1 MGHLTSYFGEGQV
14 GVKHE
19 NVGVTEGTVGNVE
32 NNIVMRTDQVAE
44 ERDLV
49 GVYLHEISRTP
60 LLDAARE
67 VELSKAIE
75 GGLYAQHL
83 LDEDTLPD
91 GVEREELKAV
101 VVDGDR
107 AKDLFIRAN
116 LRLVVSIARRYVR
129 SGMPMLDLIQEGNTG
144 LVRAVE
150 KFDYER
156 GFKFSTYATWW
167 IRQAISRAIAQQER
181 TVRLP
186 VHLVEDVNRMRNV
199 ARQLTRELGSDPEPE
214 QIAKALGVPVE
225 RVHELVRWSQDTVS
239 LDTPVGDDGDTN
251 LGDLV
256 ADQDAPSP
264 EDVVLSTLERQ
275 RIESLLNHLDD
286 RSAGIMRAR
295 YGLEDG
301 REHSLTEVASRFSL
315 SRERIRQ
322 LEIMLEK
329 AQMREVHDEGVVQ
342 PGTKVT
348 VMFEGDDETVTF
360 LLGSREMMGMDPAAA
375 DLTVYSPQSP
385 LGAALMG
392 KTKGAK
398 AEYQAPNGKKL
409 SVVVVDAVPF

>member
-1 MGHLTSYFGEGQV
+1 M
-14 GVKHE
+14 KDA
-19 NVGVTEGTVGNVE
+19 NVTVL
-32 NNIVMRTDQVAE
+32 RTDEVAE

-49 GVYLHEISRTP
+49 GVYLHEISKTP
-60 LLDAARE
+60 LLDAAQE
-67 VELSKAIE
+67 VDLSKNIE
-75 GGLYAQHL
+75 AGLYAEYL
-83 LDEDTLPD
+83 LELDELPAKWD
-91 GVEREELKAV
+91 RDELKAMV
-101 VVDGDR
+101 RLGDT

-167 IRQAISRAIAQQER
+167 IRQAITRAIADQER

-199 ARQLTRELGSDPEPE
+199 VRQLTRELGGEPE
-214 QIAKALGVPVE
+214 VIQIADALGVTVE
-225 RVHELVRWSQDTVS
+225 RVVELKRWSQDTVS
-239 LDTPVGDDGDTN
+239 LDTPVGDDGDTS

-256 ADQDAPSP
+256 SDNDSPSP
-264 EDVVLSTLERQ
+264 EDVVVASMERT
-275 RIESLLNHLDD
+275 RIAGLLGHLDD

-322 LEIMLEK
+322 LEIQALGRL
-329 AQMREVHDEGVVQ
+329 RELARAEGLQ
-342 PGTKVT
+342 
-348 VMFEGDDETVTF
+348 
-360 LLGSREMMGMDPAAA
+360 AA
-375 DLTVYSPQSP
+375 
-385 LGAALMG
+385 
-392 KTKGAK
+392 
-398 AEYQAPNGKKL
+398 
-409 SVVVVDAVPF
+409 

>member
-1 MGHLTSYFGEGQV
+1 MARNRATGAS
-14 GVKHE
+14 
-19 NVGVTEGTVGNVE
+19 EGTVGNVDK
-32 NNIVMRTDQVAE
+32 NIGMRTDQVAE

-75 GGLYAQHL
+75 AGLYAEHL
-83 LDEDTLPD
+83 LGEDTVRA
-91 GVEREELKAV
+91 GVDRADLEWLV
-101 VVDGDR
+101 VEGER

-156 GFKFSTYATWW
+156 GYKFSTYATWW

-214 QIAKALGVPVE
+214 QIAASLGVTVE
-225 RVHELVRWSQDTVS
+225 RVNELRRWSQDTVS
-239 LDTPVGDDGDTN
+239 LDTPVGDDGDTS

-256 ADQDAPSP
+256 ADSDAPSP
-264 EDVVLSTLERQ
+264 EDIVLSGLERQ
-275 RIESLLNHLDD
+275 RIEGLLNHLDD

-301 REHSLTEVASRFSL
+301 REHSLTALLAVIAVSSSGHLVNTFMWVRAVLLPVA
-315 SRERIRQ
+315 
-322 LEIMLEK
+322 
-329 AQMREVHDEGVVQ
+329 
-342 PGTKVT
+342 
-348 VMFEGDDETVTF
+348 
-360 LLGSREMMGMDPAAA
+360 
-375 DLTVYSPQSP
+375 
-385 LGAALMG
+385 
-392 KTKGAK
+392 
-398 AEYQAPNGKKL
+398 AP
-409 SVVVVDAVPF
+409 

>member
-1 MGHLTSYFGEGQV
+1 MDAGTARNRGTEL
-14 GVKHE
+14 
-19 NVGVTEGTVGNVE
+19 NEGTVGSVE
-32 NNIVMRTDQVAE
+32 KNVMRTDEVAE

-60 LLDAARE
+60 LLDAAKE
-67 VELSKAIE
+67 VDLSKAIE
-75 GGLYAQHL
+75 AGLYAEHL
-83 LDEDTLPD
+83 LDEGAERE
-91 GVEREELKAV
+91 GVGREELERLV
-101 VVDGDR
+101 VEGGR

-156 GFKFSTYATWW
+156 GYKFSTYATWW

-199 ARQLTRELGSDPEPE
+199 ARQLTRELGADPEPE
-214 QIAKALGVPVE
+214 QVAAALGVPLE
-225 RVHELVRWSQDTVS
+225 RVNELIRWSQDTVS

-256 ADQDAPSP
+256 ADSDAPSP
-264 EDVVLSTLERQ
+264 EEIVLTALERQ
-275 RIESLLNHLDD
+275 RIEGLLNHLDD

-322 LEIMLEK
+322 LEIQALGRL
-329 AQMREVHDEGVVQ
+329 RELARAEGLQ
-342 PGTKVT
+342 
-348 VMFEGDDETVTF
+348 
-360 LLGSREMMGMDPAAA
+360 AA
-375 DLTVYSPQSP
+375 
-385 LGAALMG
+385 
-392 KTKGAK
+392 
-398 AEYQAPNGKKL
+398 
-409 SVVVVDAVPF
+409 

>member
-1 MGHLTSYFGEGQV
+1 MNDSTA
-14 GVKHE
+14 
-19 NVGVTEGTVGNVE
+19 TVL
-32 NNIVMRTDQVAE
+32 RTDEVAE

-60 LLDAARE
+60 LLDAAAE
-67 VELSKAIE
+67 VELARDIE
-75 GGLYAQHL
+75 AGLYAEYL
-83 LDEDTLPD
+83 LDQEDLPTRWD
-91 GVEREELKAV
+91 RMDLKAMV
-101 VVDGDR
+101 RRGET

-199 ARQLTRELGSDPEPE
+199 VRQLTRELGTEPE
-214 QIAKALGVPVE
+214 LTQIAEALGVTVE
-225 RVHELVRWSQDTVS
+225 RITELKQWSQDTVS
-239 LDTPVGDDGDTN
+239 LDTPVGDDGDTR

-256 ADQDAPSP
+256 SDSDAPSP
-264 EDVVLSTLERQ
+264 EDLVLAAMERN
-275 RIESLLNHLDD
+275 RIADLLDHLDD

-322 LEIMLEK
+322 LEIQALGRLRELARAEGLNK
-329 AQMREVHDEGVVQ
+329 A
-342 PGTKVT
+342 
-348 VMFEGDDETVTF
+348 
-360 LLGSREMMGMDPAAA
+360 A
-375 DLTVYSPQSP
+375 
-385 LGAALMG
+385 
-392 KTKGAK
+392 
-398 AEYQAPNGKKL
+398 
-409 SVVVVDAVPF
+409 

>member
-1 MGHLTSYFGEGQV
+1 MRQTGEGP
-14 GVKHE
+14 K
-19 NVGVTEGTVGNVE
+19 VE
-32 NNIVMRTDQVAE
+32 NDTVTVLRTDEVAE

-60 LLDAARE
+60 LLDAAQE
-67 VELSKAIE
+67 VDLSKAIE
-75 GGLYAQHL
+75 AGLYAEHL
-83 LDEDTLPD
+83 LDEGELPKGVRRAELVRLVND
-91 GVEREELKAV
+91 GE
-101 VVDGDR
+101 R

-150 KFDYER
+150 KFDYVR
-156 GFKFSTYATWW
+156 GYKFSTYATWW

-199 ARQLTRELGSDPEPE
+199 QRQLTRELGGDPEPE
-214 QIAKALGVPVE
+214 QIAVALGVPVD
-225 RVHELVRWSQDTVS
+225 RVHELIRWSQDTVS

-256 ADQDAPSP
+256 ADSDAPSP
-264 EDVVLSTLERQ
+264 EEIVLGALERQ
-275 RIESLLNHLDD
+275 RIESLLGHLDD

-322 LEIMLEK
+322 LEIQALGRL
-329 AQMREVHDEGVVQ
+329 RELARAEGLQ
-342 PGTKVT
+342 
-348 VMFEGDDETVTF
+348 
-360 LLGSREMMGMDPAAA
+360 AA
-375 DLTVYSPQSP
+375 
-385 LGAALMG
+385 
-392 KTKGAK
+392 
-398 AEYQAPNGKKL
+398 
-409 SVVVVDAVPF
+409 

>member
-1 MGHLTSYFGEGQV
+1 VDNEE
-14 GVKHE
+14 K
-19 NVGVTEGTVGNVE
+19 VTVL
-32 NNIVMRTDQVAE
+32 RTDEVAE

-60 LLDAARE
+60 LLDAAQE
-67 VELSKAIE
+67 VDLSRAIE
-75 GGLYAQHL
+75 AGLYAEHL
-83 LDEDTLPD
+83 LDEGRVPE
-91 GVEREELKAV
+91 GVKKSELKLLV
-101 VVDGDR
+101 SEGER

-129 SGMPMLDLIQEGNTG
+129 SGMPTLDLIQEGNTG

-156 GFKFSTYATWW
+156 GYKFSTYATWW

-199 ARQLTRELGSDPEPE
+199 QRQLTRELGSDPEPE
-214 QIAKALGVPVE
+214 QVAVALGVPLDRVVE
-225 RVHELVRWSQDTVS
+225 LMRWSQDTVS

-256 ADQDAPSP
+256 ADTDSPSP
-264 EDVVLSTLERQ
+264 EDIVLGALERQ
-275 RIESLLNHLDD
+275 RIEGLLGHLDD

-322 LEIMLEK
+322 LEIQALGRL
-329 AQMREVHDEGVVQ
+329 RELARAEGLQ
-342 PGTKVT
+342 
-348 VMFEGDDETVTF
+348 
-360 LLGSREMMGMDPAAA
+360 AA
-375 DLTVYSPQSP
+375 
-385 LGAALMG
+385 
-392 KTKGAK
+392 
-398 AEYQAPNGKKL
+398 
-409 SVVVVDAVPF
+409 

>member
-1 MGHLTSYFGEGQV
+1 LTT
-14 GVKHE
+14 GVA
-19 NVGVTEGTVGNVE
+19 TVE
-32 NNIVMRTDQVAE
+32 KMTTILRTDEVAE

-49 GVYLHEISRTP
+49 GVYLHEISKTP
-60 LLDAARE
+60 LLDAAQE
-67 VELSKAIE
+67 VDLARAIE
-75 GGLYAQHL
+75 VGLFAEHL
-83 LDEDTLPD
+83 LVEAKPLPD
-91 GVEREELKAV
+91 GVRREELQRLAA
-101 VVDGDR
+101 DGEV
-107 AKDLFIRAN
+107 AKDRFIRAN

-150 KFDYER
+150 KFDYLR
-156 GFKFSTYATWW
+156 GYKFSTYATWW

-199 ARQLTRELGSDPEPE
+199 ARQLTREHGSEPEPE
-214 QIAKALGVPVE
+214 QLAVAMGVPVE
-225 RVHELVRWSQDTVS
+225 RIIELVRWSQDTVS

-256 ADQDAPSP
+256 ADTDAPSP
-264 EDVVLSTLERQ
+264 EDVVLAALERQ

-301 REHSLTEVASRFSL
+301 REHSLTEVATRFSL

-322 LEIMLEK
+322 LEIQALGRL
-329 AQMREVHDEGVVQ
+329 RELARAEG
-342 PGTKVT
+342 
-348 VMFEGDDETVTF
+348 
-360 LLGSREMMGMDPAAA
+360 LRAA
-375 DLTVYSPQSP
+375 
-385 LGAALMG
+385 
-392 KTKGAK
+392 
-398 AEYQAPNGKKL
+398 
-409 SVVVVDAVPF
+409 

>member
-1 MGHLTSYFGEGQV
+1 MDV
-14 GVKHE
+14 GTARKGAI
-19 NVGVTEGTVGNVE
+19 GVNEGTVGDMEKNMVL
-32 NNIVMRTDQVAE
+32 RTDEVAE

-67 VELSKAIE
+67 VDLSKAIE
-75 GGLYAQHL
+75 AGLYADHL
-83 LDEDTLPD
+83 LEEGQLPK
-91 GVEREELKAV
+91 GASQEELERLV
-101 VVDGDR
+101 IEGER
-107 AKDLFIRAN
+107 AKDEFIRAN

-156 GFKFSTYATWW
+156 GYKFSTYATWW

-199 ARQLTRELGSDPEPE
+199 TRQLTRELGMDPEPA
-214 QIAKALGVPVE
+214 QIAASLGVTVE
-225 RVHELVRWSQDTVS
+225 RVTELVRWSQDTVS

-256 ADQDAPSP
+256 ADSDAPSP
-264 EDVVLSTLERQ
+264 EDIVLTGLERQ
-275 RIESLLNHLDD
+275 RIEGLLNHLDD

-322 LEIMLEK
+322 LEIQALGRL
-329 AQMREVHDEGVVQ
+329 ARAEGLQ
-342 PGTKVT
+342 
-348 VMFEGDDETVTF
+348 
-360 LLGSREMMGMDPAAA
+360 AA
-375 DLTVYSPQSP
+375 
-385 LGAALMG
+385 
-392 KTKGAK
+392 
-398 AEYQAPNGKKL
+398 
-409 SVVVVDAVPF
+409 

>member
-1 MGHLTSYFGEGQV
+1 ML
-14 GVKHE
+14 
-19 NVGVTEGTVGNVE
+19 
-32 NNIVMRTDQVAE
+32 RTDQVAE

-60 LLDAARE
+60 LLDAAHE
-67 VELSKAIE
+67 VDLAKAIE
-75 GGLYAQHL
+75 AGLYAESL
-83 LDEDTLPD
+83 LEEETFPK
-91 GVEREELKAV
+91 GVTREELQQLVAE
-101 VVDGDR
+101 GAR

-150 KFDYER
+150 KFDYVK

-199 ARQLTRELGSDPEPE
+199 ARQLTRELGAEPEPE
-214 QIAKALGVPVE
+214 QIAVALGVPLE
-225 RVHELVRWSQDTVS
+225 RVTELIRWSQDTVS

-256 ADQDAPSP
+256 ADGDAPSP
-264 EDVVLSTLERQ
+264 EEIVLSALERQ
-275 RIESLLNHLDD
+275 RIEGLLNHLDD

-322 LEIMLEK
+322 LEIQALGRL
-329 AQMREVHDEGVVQ
+329 RELARAEGLQ
-342 PGTKVT
+342 
-348 VMFEGDDETVTF
+348 
-360 LLGSREMMGMDPAAA
+360 AAA
-375 DLTVYSPQSP
+375 
-385 LGAALMG
+385 
-392 KTKGAK
+392 
-398 AEYQAPNGKKL
+398 
-409 SVVVVDAVPF
+409 

>member
-1 MGHLTSYFGEGQV
+1 
-14 GVKHE
+14 
-19 NVGVTEGTVGNVE
+19 VE
-32 NNIVMRTDQVAE
+32 NMTILRTDQVAE

-60 LLDAARE
+60 LLDAAQE
-67 VELSKAIE
+67 VELSKSIE
-75 GGLYAQHL
+75 AGLLAEHW
-83 LDEDTLPD
+83 LDEDSIPA
-91 GVEREELKAV
+91 GVSREELELLISE
-101 VVDGDR
+101 GNR

-150 KFDYER
+150 KFDYVK
-156 GFKFSTYATWW
+156 GYKFSTYATWW

-199 ARQLTRELGSDPEPE
+199 ARQLTRELGSEPEPE
-214 QIAKALGVPVE
+214 QIAAALQVPVE
-225 RVHELVRWSQDTVS
+225 RVTELIRWSQDTVS

-256 ADQDAPSP
+256 ADSDAPSP
-264 EDVVLSTLERQ
+264 EEIVLSALERQ
-275 RIESLLNHLDD
+275 RIEGLLNHLDD

-322 LEIMLEK
+322 LEIQALGRL
-329 AQMREVHDEGVVQ
+329 RELARAEGLQ
-342 PGTKVT
+342 
-348 VMFEGDDETVTF
+348 
-360 LLGSREMMGMDPAAA
+360 AA
-375 DLTVYSPQSP
+375 
-385 LGAALMG
+385 
-392 KTKGAK
+392 
-398 AEYQAPNGKKL
+398 
-409 SVVVVDAVPF
+409 

>member
-1 MGHLTSYFGEGQV
+1 
-14 GVKHE
+14 
-19 NVGVTEGTVGNVE
+19 VE
-32 NNIVMRTDQVAE
+32 NMTTMLRTDQVAE

-60 LLDAARE
+60 LLDAAHE
-67 VELSKAIE
+67 VDLAKAIE
-75 GGLYAQHL
+75 AGLYAENL
-83 LDEDTLPD
+83 LEEGTVPQ
-91 GVEREELKAV
+91 GVSSEELELLVTEGAQ
-101 VVDGDR
+101 

-150 KFDYER
+150 KFDYVK

-199 ARQLTRELGSDPEPE
+199 ARQLTRELGSEPEPE
-214 QIAKALGVPVE
+214 QIATALGVPLE
-225 RVHELVRWSQDTVS
+225 RVTELLQWSQDTVS

-256 ADQDAPSP
+256 ADTDSPSP
-264 EDVVLSTLERQ
+264 EEIVLSALERQ
-275 RIESLLNHLDD
+275 RIEGLLNHLDD

-322 LEIMLEK
+322 LEIQALGRL
-329 AQMREVHDEGVVQ
+329 RELARAEGLQ
-342 PGTKVT
+342 
-348 VMFEGDDETVTF
+348 
-360 LLGSREMMGMDPAAA
+360 AAA
-375 DLTVYSPQSP
+375 
-385 LGAALMG
+385 
-392 KTKGAK
+392 
-398 AEYQAPNGKKL
+398 
-409 SVVVVDAVPF
+409 

>member
-1 MGHLTSYFGEGQV
+1 
-14 GVKHE
+14 
-19 NVGVTEGTVGNVE
+19 VE
-32 NNIVMRTDQVAE
+32 NMPILRTDQVAE

-60 LLDAARE
+60 LLDAAQE
-67 VELSKAIE
+67 VELSKSIE
-75 GGLYAQHL
+75 AGLLAENWLESQTVP
-83 LDEDTLPD
+83 E
-91 GVEREELKAV
+91 GVSTEELELLV
-101 VVDGDR
+101 TEGSR

-150 KFDYER
+150 KFDYVK
-156 GFKFSTYATWW
+156 GYKFSTYATWW

-199 ARQLTRELGSDPEPE
+199 ARQLTRELGAEPEPD
-214 QIAKALGVPVE
+214 QIAAALQVPVE
-225 RVHELVRWSQDTVS
+225 RVNELIRWSQDTVS

-256 ADQDAPSP
+256 ADSDAPSP
-264 EDVVLSTLERQ
+264 EEIVLSALERQ
-275 RIESLLNHLDD
+275 RIEGLLNHLDD

-322 LEIMLEK
+322 LEIQALGRL
-329 AQMREVHDEGVVQ
+329 RELARAEGLQ
-342 PGTKVT
+342 T
-348 VMFEGDDETVTF
+348 
-360 LLGSREMMGMDPAAA
+360 A
-375 DLTVYSPQSP
+375 
-385 LGAALMG
+385 
-392 KTKGAK
+392 
-398 AEYQAPNGKKL
+398 
-409 SVVVVDAVPF
+409 

>member
-1 MGHLTSYFGEGQV
+1 MARNRATGAS
-14 GVKHE
+14 
-19 NVGVTEGTVGNVE
+19 EGTVA
-32 NNIVMRTDQVAE
+32 IVDKKIGMRTDEVAE

-67 VELSKAIE
+67 VDLSKAIE
-75 GGLYAQHL
+75 GGLYAEHL
-83 LDEDTLPD
+83 LDTDRIPD
-91 GVEREELKAV
+91 GATREELERV
-101 VVDGDR
+101 VADGER

-199 ARQLTRELGSDPEPE
+199 ARQLTRELGADPEPE
-214 QIAKALGVPVE
+214 QIAASLGVTVE
-225 RVHELVRWSQDTVS
+225 RVNELVRWSQDTVS

-256 ADQDAPSP
+256 ADSDAPSP
-264 EDVVLSTLERQ
+264 EEIVLTGLERQ
-275 RIESLLNHLDD
+275 RIEGLLNHLDD

-322 LEIMLEK
+322 LEIQALGRL
-329 AQMREVHDEGVVQ
+329 RELARAEGLQ
-342 PGTKVT
+342 
-348 VMFEGDDETVTF
+348 
-360 LLGSREMMGMDPAAA
+360 AA
-375 DLTVYSPQSP
+375 
-385 LGAALMG
+385 
-392 KTKGAK
+392 
-398 AEYQAPNGKKL
+398 
-409 SVVVVDAVPF
+409 

>member
-1 MGHLTSYFGEGQV
+1 METMV
-14 GVKHE
+14 
-19 NVGVTEGTVGNVE
+19 
-32 NNIVMRTDQVAE
+32 IRTDEVAE

-60 LLDAARE
+60 LLDAAKE
-67 VELSKAIE
+67 VDLSKAIE
-75 GGLYAQHL
+75 AGLYAAHL
-83 LDEDTLPD
+83 LAVDQVPA
-91 GVEREELKAV
+91 GAERSELERLVAE
-101 VVDGDR
+101 GDR

-156 GFKFSTYATWW
+156 GYKFSTYATWW

-199 ARQLTRELGSDPEPE
+199 IRQLTREMGADPQPE
-214 QIAKALGVPVE
+214 QVADALGVNVE
-225 RVHELVRWSQDTVS
+225 RVNELKRWSQDTVS

-256 ADQDAPSP
+256 ADSDEPSP
-264 EDVVLSTLERQ
+264 EDVVLSGLERQ

-322 LEIMLEK
+322 LEIQALGRL
-329 AQMREVHDEGVVQ
+329 RELARAEGLQ
-342 PGTKVT
+342 
-348 VMFEGDDETVTF
+348 
-360 LLGSREMMGMDPAAA
+360 AA
-375 DLTVYSPQSP
+375 
-385 LGAALMG
+385 
-392 KTKGAK
+392 
-398 AEYQAPNGKKL
+398 
-409 SVVVVDAVPF
+409 

>member
-1 MGHLTSYFGEGQV
+1 MARNRATGAS
-14 GVKHE
+14 
-19 NVGVTEGTVGNVE
+19 EGTVGNVDK
-32 NNIVMRTDQVAE
+32 NIGMRTDEVAE

-60 LLDAARE
+60 LLDAAME
-67 VELSKAIE
+67 VDLSRAIE
-75 GGLYAQHL
+75 AGLYAEHL
-83 LDEDTLPD
+83 LGADAVPA
-91 GVEREELKAV
+91 GVDRADVEWLV
-101 VVDGDR
+101 VEGER

-199 ARQLTRELGSDPEPE
+199 TRQLTRELGADPEPE
-214 QIAKALGVPVE
+214 QIAASLGVTVE
-225 RVHELVRWSQDTVS
+225 RVNELRRWSQDTVS
-239 LDTPVGDDGDTN
+239 LDTPVGEDGDTN

-256 ADQDAPSP
+256 ADSDAPSP
-264 EDVVLSTLERQ
+264 EDIVLSGLERQ
-275 RIESLLNHLDD
+275 RIEGLLNHLDD

-322 LEIMLEK
+322 LEIQALGRL
-329 AQMREVHDEGVVQ
+329 RELARAEGLQ
-342 PGTKVT
+342 
-348 VMFEGDDETVTF
+348 
-360 LLGSREMMGMDPAAA
+360 AA
-375 DLTVYSPQSP
+375 
-385 LGAALMG
+385 
-392 KTKGAK
+392 
-398 AEYQAPNGKKL
+398 
-409 SVVVVDAVPF
+409 

>member
-1 MGHLTSYFGEGQV
+1 MRQTGEGPLV
-14 GVKHE
+14 ENE
-19 NVGVTEGTVGNVE
+19 NVTVL
-32 NNIVMRTDQVAE
+32 RTDEVAE

-60 LLDAARE
+60 LLDAAQE
-67 VELSKAIE
+67 VDLSKAIE
-75 GGLYAQHL
+75 AGLYAEHL
-83 LDEDTLPD
+83 LDEALVPD
-91 GVEREELKAV
+91 GVKKSELLRLV
-101 VVDGDR
+101 SEGER

-150 KFDYER
+150 KFDYVR
-156 GFKFSTYATWW
+156 GYKFSTYATWW

-199 ARQLTRELGSDPEPE
+199 QRQLTRELGSDPEPE
-214 QIAKALGVPVE
+214 QIAVALGVPLE
-225 RVHELVRWSQDTVS
+225 RVHELIRWSQDTVS

-256 ADQDAPSP
+256 ADSDAPSP
-264 EDVVLSTLERQ
+264 EEIVLGALERQ
-275 RIESLLNHLDD
+275 RIEGLLGHLDD

-322 LEIMLEK
+322 LEIQALGRL
-329 AQMREVHDEGVVQ
+329 RELARAEGLQ
-342 PGTKVT
+342 
-348 VMFEGDDETVTF
+348 
-360 LLGSREMMGMDPAAA
+360 AA
-375 DLTVYSPQSP
+375 
-385 LGAALMG
+385 
-392 KTKGAK
+392 
-398 AEYQAPNGKKL
+398 
-409 SVVVVDAVPF
+409 

>member
-1 MGHLTSYFGEGQV
+1 MARNRATGAS
-14 GVKHE
+14 
-19 NVGVTEGTVGNVE
+19 EGTVGNVDK
-32 NNIVMRTDQVAE
+32 NIGMRTDEVAE

-60 LLDAARE
+60 LLDAAKE
-67 VELSKAIE
+67 VDLSKAIE
-75 GGLYAQHL
+75 AGLYAEHL
-83 LDEDTLPD
+83 LGEDAVPAGADRADLEWLV
-91 GVEREELKAV
+91 VEGE
-101 VVDGDR
+101 R

-156 GFKFSTYATWW
+156 GYKFSTYATWW

-199 ARQLTRELGSDPEPE
+199 ARQLTRELGADPEPE
-214 QIAKALGVPVE
+214 QIAASLGVTVE
-225 RVHELVRWSQDTVS
+225 RVNELRRWSQDTVS

-256 ADQDAPSP
+256 ADSDAPSP
-264 EDVVLSTLERQ
+264 EDIVLSGLERQ
-275 RIESLLNHLDD
+275 RIEGLLNHLDD

-322 LEIMLEK
+322 LEIQALGRL
-329 AQMREVHDEGVVQ
+329 RELARAEGLQ
-342 PGTKVT
+342 
-348 VMFEGDDETVTF
+348 
-360 LLGSREMMGMDPAAA
+360 AA
-375 DLTVYSPQSP
+375 
-385 LGAALMG
+385 
-392 KTKGAK
+392 
-398 AEYQAPNGKKL
+398 
-409 SVVVVDAVPF
+409 

>member
-1 MGHLTSYFGEGQV
+1 MDAGTARNGFSEG
-14 GVKHE
+14 
-19 NVGVTEGTVGNVE
+19 NEGTVDSVE
-32 NNIVMRTDQVAE
+32 KNTVMRTDEVAE

-67 VELSKAIE
+67 VDLSKAIE
-75 GGLYAQHL
+75 AGLYAEHL
-83 LDEDTLPD
+83 LDEGAVRRDAS
-91 GVEREELKAV
+91 REELQRLVAE
-101 VVDGDR
+101 GQR

-156 GFKFSTYATWW
+156 GYKFSTYATWW

-199 ARQLTRELGSDPEPE
+199 TRQLVRELGADPEPE
-214 QIAKALGVPVE
+214 QVAAALGVTVE
-225 RVHELVRWSQDTVS
+225 RVNELTRWAQDTVS

-256 ADQDAPSP
+256 ADSDAPSP
-264 EDVVLSTLERQ
+264 EEIVLTALERQ

-322 LEIMLEK
+322 LEIQALGRL
-329 AQMREVHDEGVVQ
+329 RELARAEG
-342 PGTKVT
+342 
-348 VMFEGDDETVTF
+348 
-360 LLGSREMMGMDPAAA
+360 LRAA
-375 DLTVYSPQSP
+375 
-385 LGAALMG
+385 
-392 KTKGAK
+392 
-398 AEYQAPNGKKL
+398 
-409 SVVVVDAVPF
+409 

>member
-1 MGHLTSYFGEGQV
+1 MDAGNTRNRVSEG
-14 GVKHE
+14 
-19 NVGVTEGTVGNVE
+19 NEGTVGNVE
-32 NNIVMRTDQVAE
+32 KNTVMRTDEVAE

-67 VELSKAIE
+67 VDLSKAIE
-75 GGLYAQHL
+75 AGLYAEHL
-83 LDEDTLPD
+83 LDSGEVRR
-91 GVEREELKAV
+91 GVSREELERLMV
-101 VVDGDR
+101 EGER

-156 GFKFSTYATWW
+156 GYKFSTYATWW

-199 ARQLTRELGSDPEPE
+199 TRQLVRELGADPEPE
-214 QIAKALGVPVE
+214 QIAAALGVTVE
-225 RVHELVRWSQDTVS
+225 RVNELTRWAQDTVS

-256 ADQDAPSP
+256 ADSDAPSP
-264 EDVVLSTLERQ
+264 EEIVLTALERQ

-322 LEIMLEK
+322 LEIQALGRL
-329 AQMREVHDEGVVQ
+329 RELARAEGLQ
-342 PGTKVT
+342 
-348 VMFEGDDETVTF
+348 
-360 LLGSREMMGMDPAAA
+360 AA
-375 DLTVYSPQSP
+375 
-385 LGAALMG
+385 
-392 KTKGAK
+392 
-398 AEYQAPNGKKL
+398 
-409 SVVVVDAVPF
+409 

>member
-1 MGHLTSYFGEGQV
+1 METM
-14 GVKHE
+14 
-19 NVGVTEGTVGNVE
+19 T
-32 NNIVMRTDQVAE
+32 MRTDEVAE

-75 GGLYAQHL
+75 AGLYAAHL
-83 LDEDTLPD
+83 LAEGRIPEGAT
-91 GVEREELKAV
+91 REELEQLV
-101 VVDGDR
+101 IEGER

-156 GFKFSTYATWW
+156 GYKFSTYATWW

-199 ARQLTRELGSDPEPE
+199 IRQLTREMGTDPQPE
-214 QIAKALGVPVE
+214 QVADALGVSVE
-225 RVHELVRWSQDTVS
+225 RVNELIRWSQDTVS

-256 ADQDAPSP
+256 ADSDEPSP
-264 EDVVLSTLERQ
+264 EDVVMSGMERQ
-275 RIESLLNHLDD
+275 RIESLLSHLDD

-322 LEIMLEK
+322 LEIQALGRL
-329 AQMREVHDEGVVQ
+329 RELARAEG
-342 PGTKVT
+342 
-348 VMFEGDDETVTF
+348 
-360 LLGSREMMGMDPAAA
+360 L
-375 DLTVYSPQSP
+375 
-385 LGAALMG
+385 
-392 KTKGAK
+392 
-398 AEYQAPNGKKL
+398 QA
-409 SVVVVDAVPF
+409 V

>member
-1 MGHLTSYFGEGQV
+1 VEN
-14 GVKHE
+14 E
-19 NVGVTEGTVGNVE
+19 NVTVL
-32 NNIVMRTDQVAE
+32 RTDEVAE

-60 LLDAARE
+60 LLDAAQE
-67 VELSKAIE
+67 VDLSKAIE
-75 GGLYAQHL
+75 AGLYAEHL
-83 LDEDTLPD
+83 LDEGELPEGIKKNELLRLVSD
-91 GVEREELKAV
+91 GE
-101 VVDGDR
+101 R

-150 KFDYER
+150 KFDYVR
-156 GFKFSTYATWW
+156 GYKFSTYATWW

-186 VHLVEDVNRMRNV
+186 VHLVEDVNRMRN
-199 ARQLTRELGSDPEPE
+199 AQRQLTRELGSDPEPE
-214 QIAKALGVPVE
+214 QIAAALGVPLE
-225 RVHELVRWSQDTVS
+225 RVHELIRWSQDTVS

-256 ADQDAPSP
+256 ADSDAPSP
-264 EDVVLSTLERQ
+264 EEIVLGALERQ
-275 RIESLLNHLDD
+275 RIEGLLGHLDD

-322 LEIMLEK
+322 LEIQALGRL
-329 AQMREVHDEGVVQ
+329 RELARAEGLQ
-342 PGTKVT
+342 
-348 VMFEGDDETVTF
+348 
-360 LLGSREMMGMDPAAA
+360 AA
-375 DLTVYSPQSP
+375 
-385 LGAALMG
+385 
-392 KTKGAK
+392 
-398 AEYQAPNGKKL
+398 
-409 SVVVVDAVPF
+409 

>member
-1 MGHLTSYFGEGQV
+1 MEGMV
-14 GVKHE
+14 
-19 NVGVTEGTVGNVE
+19 
-32 NNIVMRTDQVAE
+32 IRTDEVVE

-60 LLDAARE
+60 LLDAAKE

-75 GGLYAQHL
+75 AGLYAAHL
-83 LDEDTLPD
+83 LEEDRIPQGAT
-91 GVEREELKAV
+91 REELEQLVAE
-101 VVDGDR
+101 GER

-199 ARQLTRELGSDPEPE
+199 IRQLTRESGAEPQPE
-214 QIAKALGVPVE
+214 QVAEALGVSVE
-225 RVHELVRWSQDTVS
+225 RVNELKRWSQDTVS

-256 ADQDAPSP
+256 ADSDEPSP
-264 EDVVLSTLERQ
+264 EDVVLSGLERQ
-275 RIESLLNHLDD
+275 RIEGLLKHLDD

-322 LEIMLEK
+322 LEIQALGRL
-329 AQMREVHDEGVVQ
+329 RELARAEGLQ
-342 PGTKVT
+342 
-348 VMFEGDDETVTF
+348 
-360 LLGSREMMGMDPAAA
+360 AA
-375 DLTVYSPQSP
+375 
-385 LGAALMG
+385 
-392 KTKGAK
+392 
-398 AEYQAPNGKKL
+398 
-409 SVVVVDAVPF
+409 